1 MLNKAEAECTGK
13 EWLVIKQAYQ
23 HIFGSSDLT
32 DLLFCQGAI
41 HTYKHTWTHCIKII
55 VQMAFYLP
63 AFTRHPTN
71 NE

>member
-41 HTYKHTWTHCIKII
+41 HT
-55 VQMAFYLP
+55 
-63 AFTRHPTN
+63 RHIA
-71 NE
+71 